1 MHRWIL
7 LRWPIKIRFSFQ
19 KVLFGQC
26 RTCMPVAIC
35 NTCLLS
41 KCIRLVQIEL
51 VGWFLTQVI
60 DRKKSDL
67 FFEVQF
73 RFIKINLLFSYR
85 EGIDPYLQLI
95 LCMKMEM
102 MNLELDWHLNTQLVV
117 TLMQNFP
124 CVDLVL
130 LKLGNPAQAVNCNN
144 SFSKQGK

>member
-1 MHRWIL
+1 
-7 LRWPIKIRFSFQ
+7 
-19 KVLFGQC
+19 
-26 RTCMPVAIC
+26 MPVAIC

-102 MNLELDWHLNTQLVV
+102 MNLELD
-117 TLMQNFP
+117 
-124 CVDLVL
+124 
-130 LKLGNPAQAVNCNN
+130 
-144 SFSKQGK
+144 